1 LSHQAKQLDGRRQ
14 RSEASRERIVQA
26 MLELIGTGEIMPGA
40 ELVAARAGVG
50 LRTVFRHFDN
60 MESLYQE
67 IGAVIA
73 AEILPMAQ
81 LPFEAK
87 DWRGRI
93 LEMIGRRAQ
102 IFERIMPFKIAAD
115 VHRHQSPF
123 VQNQGVEF
131 VRLQR
136 APLARILPE
145 STRANTPLVESLDL
159 VLSFEAWRRLRKD
172 QKLSVARARQ
182 TLVMLVGALL
192 KDE

>member
-1 LSHQAKQLDGRRQ
+1 MSHKGKELDGRRQ

-26 MLELIGTGEIMPGA
+26 MLELIGTGDIVPSA
-40 ELVAARAGVG
+40 ESVAVRAGVG

-73 AEILPMAQ
+73 AQILPVAQ
-81 LPFEAK
+81 KPFEAH
-87 DWRGRI
+87 DWRGQI

-123 VQNQGVEF
+123 VRNQGVEF
-131 VRLQR
+131 IRLQR
-136 APLARILPE
+136 AALIRILPQ
-145 STRANTPLVESLDL
+145 SSPANTTLVESLDL

-182 TLVMLVGALL
+182 TLVMLVGVLL